1 MDLNG
6 KTLEQWFL
14 TLEMKDNIFPY
25 DLSYPKDYDGIATK
39 LNKWVHPYVNT
50 GAMIEDGGCLTD
62 HGPDHIKKVIL
73 RASELV
79 QNSNCE
85 LTEYEVFILLMAI
98 HIHDIGNILGRDDH
112 EFNSLGVMKKAGLD
126 AGRDRIE
133 WDTIFE
139 IAEAHGGK
147 PKDKI
152 SNLDPEKILDK
163 YVRKRLLAA
172 ILKFADEL
180 ADDRTRANRFALF
193 AEKLPKESVIYHK
206 YAYSLHSVDIN
217 HKAGQVSL
225 SFDIEEDDVNKTFL
239 KKVKDVDTG
248 KWIDTEQYLI
258 DEIYERTLKTHL
270 ERTYCMRFMRSDIE
284 ITMVRVA
291 IRITLNEEDPRD
303 NKRKKR
309 NITYDLGERGYPT
322 IHPHEITTLCPQL
335 EEYSGEKV
343 LEKITHKNLENVTC

>member
-14 TLEMKDNIFPY
+14 ALEMKDNIFPY
-25 DLSYPKDYDGIATK
+25 DLPYTKDYDGIAAK

-73 RASELV
+73 RASQLLQDSECKLYA
-79 QNSNCE
+79 
-85 LTEYEVFILLMAI
+85 YEVFVLLMAI
-98 HIHDIGNILGRDDH
+98 HIHDIGNILGRKNH
-112 EFNSLGVMKKAGLD
+112 EINSLEVMKKAQL
-126 AGRDRIE
+126 AEGRDRIE
-133 WDTIFE
+133 WDTILE
-139 IAEAHGGK
+139 IAEAHGGD

-152 SNLDPEKILDK
+152 SNLETEKILDQI
-163 YVRKRLLAA
+163 VRKPLLAS

-180 ADDRTRANRFALF
+180 ADDRTRANRFALLGK
-193 AEKLPKESVIYHK
+193 ELPDESIIYHK

-217 HKAGQVSL
+217 HKAGQISL

-239 KKVKDVDTG
+239 KKIKDKATG
-248 KWIDTEQYLI
+248 KWIDTQQYLI

-270 ERTYCMRFMRSDIE
+270 ERTYCMRFMRTDIE
-284 ITMVRVA
+284 LTIVRVA
-291 IRITLNEEDPRD
+291 IRITLNEKDPRD
-303 NKRKKR
+303 KKRKKR

-335 EEYSGEKV
+335 MEYSGEKV
-343 LEKITHKNLENVTC
+343 FEKIMRKNLENVTC